1 MAADPQVVLQLSRAM
16 DSPAFRPPLLPQV
29 AEKALDLSS
38 HEGTALVDLGKL
50 VERDQVLAARFLSV
64 ANSAMYNRGMPVLS
78 VSAALARIGFVAA
91 RDILMFAAL
100 EPFFFTHRV
109 FAAETAR
116 LRLHSLAVSSAC
128 SYLAKLKNLPV
139 EDASLAGLIH
149 DLGASALLHFIA
161 ENTMPFTTLV
171 GDRSQL
177 GDALGQVHERAG
189 RLLANRWELPASL
202 RVVMSD
208 HHKLTRTSP
217 ALVQL
222 VCAADDL
229 ATRCG
234 AHSGFDVS
242 EGQALELM
250 LASRSQVA
258 TAVVEFKKRVADA
271 QAEAA

>member
-1 MAADPQVVLQLSRAM
+1 ME
-16 DSPAFRPPLLPQV
+16 SPAFRTPLLPQV

-64 ANSAMYNRGMPVLS
+64 ANSAIYNRGMPVLS
-78 VSAALARIGFVAA
+78 VTAALARIGFVAA

-128 SYLAKLKNLPV
+128 GYLAKLKSMPV

-161 ENTMPFTTLV
+161 ENTTPFATLV

-177 GDALGQVHERAG
+177 NEALGQVHERAG
-189 RLLANRWELPASL
+189 RILASRWELPALL
-202 RVVMSD
+202 RVAMGD
-208 HHKLTRTSP
+208 HHKLARTSP
-217 ALVQL
+217 MLVQL

-234 AHSGFDVS
+234 AHSGFDVC

-250 LASRSQVA
+250 LGSRSQVA
-258 TAVVEFKKRVADA
+258 TAVVEFRKRVADA